1 MSYPKIKYPDT
12 EYSSVTIVIGSAWPE
27 ESAADK
33 MEKWIDSQ
41 LLIYPNNQYHLTYV
55 EILELF
61 IFKLAYVKYADTN
74 NETKRWVEVKI
85 WKILKD

>member
-1 MSYPKIKYPDT
+1 
-12 EYSSVTIVIGSAWPE
+12 
-27 ESAADK
+27 
-33 MEKWIDSQ
+33 
-41 LLIYPNNQYHLTYV
+41 LTYV